1 MAAIPKILIVDD
13 EPRMCDSLKQLLS
26 NQGYEI
32 STANSGRE
40 ALGYLS
46 RNNIDLAL
54 FDIVMPDM
62 GGLKLI
68 DYVKIMNPE
77 VPVVIITG
85 HASVDS
91 AIEALRKGAYD
102 YIRKPFEFERLLKT
116 VKNALNQKKLKKENK
131 IVNEKLGISEERY
144 QYLVQNSPDIIYT
157 LDDNGNFKFINK
169 AIENLLCYK
178 VEQLIGKHYADI
190 ICEDDKKKA
199 EYFFNERRTGD
210 RANSGIELRLV
221 NKSNDDEPCNSRYLT
236 VDLKSTGMY
245 EKSKK
250 NKKFIGTYGVA
261 RDLSDRKFLEAQLQ
275 QTLKIEA
282 ISTLAGGI
290 AHGFNNLL
298 MGIQGN
304 ASLMLLGID
313 CSHPWHEKLK
323 NIEHHVQNGA
333 ELTKQLL
340 DFSRG
345 GKYEV
350 KSANLNDIV
359 KDSSEIFG
367 RTRKEITIHTK
378 YQKDIWL
385 AKVDL
390 GQIEQVLLNF
400 YVNSWQAMPEGGD
413 LYIHTENVLLNKDYV
428 KPFNIKPGKYVKIS
442 VTDTGTGMDEETK
455 KRIFDPFFTTK
466 EMSRK
471 GAGLGLASS
480 YGIIKNHKG
489 IIKVESN
496 KDKGTTFVVY
506 LPALEKEFIKEDKLS
521 DDNLVGRDTVLL
533 VDDEDM
539 IIDVG
544 KEILDKMGYRVLT
557 AGSGKEAI
565 EIYKQNQDRIDIVI
579 LDMIMPD
586 MGGEETYERLKE
598 INMNAKVLLS
608 SGYSINGLAAEILER
623 GCDGFIQ
630 KPFKIKDLSE
640 KLREILK

>member
-1 MAAIPKILIVDD
+1 M
-13 EPRMCDSLKQLLS
+13 
-26 NQGYEI
+26 
-32 STANSGRE
+32 
-40 ALGYLS
+40 
-46 RNNIDLAL
+46 
-54 FDIVMPDM
+54 
-62 GGLKLI
+62 
-68 DYVKIMNPE
+68 
-77 VPVVIITG
+77 
-85 HASVDS
+85 
-91 AIEALRKGAYD
+91 
-102 YIRKPFEFERLLKT
+102 
-116 VKNALNQKKLKKENK
+116 
-131 IVNEKLGISEERY
+131 
-144 QYLVQNSPDIIYT
+144 
-157 LDDNGNFKFINK
+157 
-169 AIENLLCYK
+169 
-178 VEQLIGKHYADI
+178 
-190 ICEDDKKKA
+190 
-199 EYFFNERRTGD
+199 
-210 RANSGIELRLV
+210 
-221 NKSNDDEPCNSRYLT
+221 
-236 VDLKSTGMY
+236 
-245 EKSKK
+245 
-250 NKKFIGTYGVA
+250 
-261 RDLSDRKFLEAQLQ
+261 
-275 QTLKIEA
+275 
-282 ISTLAGGI
+282 
-290 AHGFNNLL
+290 
-298 MGIQGN
+298 
-304 ASLMLLGID
+304 
-313 CSHPWHEKLK
+313 
-323 NIEHHVQNGA
+323 
-333 ELTKQLL
+333 
-340 DFSRG
+340 
-345 GKYEV
+345 
-350 KSANLNDIV
+350 
-359 KDSSEIFG
+359 
-367 RTRKEITIHTK
+367 
-378 YQKDIWL
+378 
-385 AKVDL
+385 
-390 GQIEQVLLNF
+390 LLNF

-521 DDNLVGRDTVLL
+521 DDSLVGRDTVLL